1 MRRKNQYL
9 SYRVIVAPYPLDWM
23 TYDIAEVKGGI
34 RMRSLRIGW
43 QRRRHAA

>member
-9 SYRVIVAPYPLDWM
+9 SYGEIVAPYPLDRM
-23 TYDIAEVKGGI
+23 TYDIAEVKGGT
-34 RMRSLRIGW
+34 RMRSLRTGW